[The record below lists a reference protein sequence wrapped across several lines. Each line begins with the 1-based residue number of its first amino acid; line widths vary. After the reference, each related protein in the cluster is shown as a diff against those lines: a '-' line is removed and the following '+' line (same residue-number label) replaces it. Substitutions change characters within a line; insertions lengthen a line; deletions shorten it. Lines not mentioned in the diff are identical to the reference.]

1 MLYFSKLT
9 NGFYDNQIHDV
20 IPSDAV
26 EITEKKHKELLDAQA
41 TGKVIK
47 SDKKGNP
54 VAVENVSAPLTP
66 EETIASY
73 EAAAKLVL
81 DDLAKSWGY
90 DSMLEAASY
99 VNSTNPQY
107 KAEAEALVLWRDQT
121 WDKIYQIEAGELP
134 TTTTKFLALLPKAPA
149 KPTA

>member
-1 MLYFSKLT
+1 MLYFSKTT
-9 NGFYDNQIHDV
+9 NGFYDNQVNDV
-20 IPSDAV
+20 IPADAV
-26 EITEKKHKELLDAQA
+26 EITQQKHQELLAAQSN
-41 TGKVIK
+41 GKAIK

-54 VAVENVSAPLTP
+54 VAAERILAPLTP
-66 EETIASY
+66 EESINVY
-73 EAAAKLVL
+73 EAAAKLAL
-81 DDLAKSWGY
+81 DNLAKSWGY
-90 DSMLEAASY
+90 DSMVEAASY